1 MAITEAVHDLINT
14 MKAGD
19 IIGAFEKHY
28 ADDVVMQE
36 NNETPTEGKAANL
49 QREHQ
54 FVASIKEFKGI
65 WFDNIAINEDDGTAF
80 IEYGFNFINTDDQ
93 DITYQQI
100 ARQTW
105 KNGKVVS
112 ERFYHG

>member
-1 MAITEAVHDLINT
+1 MSITDNVNDIISM

-28 ADDVVMQE
+28 ADNVSMQE
-36 NNETPTEGKAANL
+36 NNDPPTEGKAANL
-49 QREHQ
+49 DREHQ

-65 WFDNIAINEDDGTAF
+65 WFDNVAVNEAEGTAF
-80 IEYGFNFINTDDQ
+80 IEYGFNFINQEDQ

-100 ARQTW
+100 TRQTW
-105 KNGKVVS
+105 KDGKVVS

>member
-1 MAITEAVHDLINT
+1 MSITDNVNDLIAT

-19 IIGAFEKHY
+19 ILGAFEKHY

-36 NNETPTEGKAANL
+36 NNDEPTKGKDANRK
-49 QREHQ
+49 REEE
-54 FVASIKEFKGI
+54 FVASVKDFKSLWI
-65 WFDNIAINEDDGTAF
+65 DNVAVNEQEGTAF

-100 ARQTW
+100 TRQTW
-105 KNGKVVS
+105 KDGKVVS